1 MDLNESLYG
10 ETHSKIMSE
19 VEKEVNLFQ
28 EKHQKWFDDNSE
40 EGGSPDDVHQH
51 YILQWDKGF
60 FGYGIPK
67 SANMPENMQNEL
79 SDVLKDTIEKFS
91 AE

>member
-1 MDLNESLYG
+1 MENQMDLNESLYG

-40 EGGSPDDVHQH
+40 EGGVPMMYTNITSSS
-51 YILQWDKGF
+51 
-60 FGYGIPK
+60 GIRV
-67 SANMPENMQNEL
+67 SLGMAYQNRQ
-79 SDVLKDTIEKFS
+79 TCRRICRTN
-91 AE
+91 